1 MASLN
6 TIKAKLGAEMRA
18 EKVRKAMQ
26 EEVAKTH
33 PSLPK
38 TSHKWVGRTKGL
50 PFSRTLL
57 VGSVPALPG
66 APALLT
72 LAHPT
77 RGRVH
82 QKAATPELLR
92 VFFPSIPENLAAAM
106 LGH

>member
-1 MASLN
+1 MASVS
-6 TIKAKLGAEMRA
+6 TIYVKLGVEMRA
-18 EKVRKAMQ
+18 EATRKAMQ
-26 EEVAKTH
+26 EKVAETH
-33 PSLPK
+33 PSKPK

-57 VGSVPALPG
+57 VDSIPAVTG

-82 QKAATPELLR
+82 TKPATPDLLR
-92 VFFPSIPENLAAAM
+92 VFFPAIPENLAAAM